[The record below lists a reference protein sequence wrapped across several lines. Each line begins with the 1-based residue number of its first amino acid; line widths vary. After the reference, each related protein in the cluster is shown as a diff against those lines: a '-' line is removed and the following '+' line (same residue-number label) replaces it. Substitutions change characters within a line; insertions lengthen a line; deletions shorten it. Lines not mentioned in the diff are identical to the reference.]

1 MPRQSKDT
9 SALITAL
16 YCRLSRDDELQGDS
30 NSIINQ
36 KKILTNY
43 AKQNGFKNLE
53 YFVDDGWSG
62 TNFERPSFQR
72 MIAGVEQNNV
82 GAVIIKD
89 MSRIGRDYLRVGLYT
104 EVLFRE
110 HNVHFIAVNDN
121 VDSAKG
127 DDDFT
132 PFRNIL
138 NEWAARDTSRKV
150 AAVYRAKGLEGKH
163 IGNHPLFGY
172 LHDPDDKNKWVI
184 DEEAAEIIRR
194 IFQMTIEGKGPY
206 QIATILQKEKVLCPS
221 YYLAQKGVG
230 NNKNKDFPDPY
241 RWWGT
246 TIMYLLG
253 RMEYMGHTVNFKT
266 YKNSYKDRNRK
277 TAPKEN
283 WVIFENTH
291 EAIID
296 EETWQTAQRLRKTVR
311 RVNKETQAPS
321 RLTGLL
327 YCADCG
333 GKMYHERGVFK
344 GKQRNNY
351 VCSSY
356 RKHTSDCTMHHIRA
370 DVVEELILDTLKE
383 ISTFARKNEKEFI
396 RLVTETSSIQ
406 QAETA
411 KAHKKQITKKEK
423 RAAELDNLIRKIY
436 EDNVNGKLSDKR
448 FEKLSAEYECE
459 QEELEQ
465 SIAELQSELDSFEDS
480 TTRADKF
487 LELIHKYTSFEE
499 LTTPMLNEFV
509 EKVIVYEREKKYRYK
524 STQRIDIYFNFVG
537 MVELPGTNTEPEPD
551 SDNTQKRYVPANT
564 VFTPLAAYLEQ
575 QDSPTLCLS
584 FADIEKITSRELCKS
599 AYKYASYWYPSEN
612 RPVSNIIFNA
622 GYDVEKVDLD
632 KRTILLAKPGD
643 NKFRLDGEKLA

>member
-1 MPRQSKDT
+1 MPRQSKGT

-150 AAVYRAKGLEGKH
+150 AAVYRAKSLEGKH

-172 LHDPDDKNKWVI
+172 LRDPDDKNKWVI
-184 DEEAAEIIRR
+184 DEEAAEVIRR
-194 IFQMTIEGKGPY
+194 IFQMALEGKGPY

-311 RVNKETQAPS
+311 RVNKETQVPS

-327 YCADCG
+327 HCADCG

-599 AYKYASYWYPSEN
+599 AYKYASYWYPGEN
-612 RPVSNIIFNA
+612 RPVPNIIFNA